1 MSGSWRIGRIAGI
14 DVYVHFTF
22 LLLLGWVAISHYLA
36 HGDLAEAMSGLA
48 FILALFGIVVLH
60 ELGHALAARRYGIRT
75 RDITLLPIGG
85 VARLERMPEDPWQEL
100 VVALAGPAVNVVLAA
115 GIYFAL
121 ALGRGVE
128 SLDESVRV
136 GGGFLD
142 QLFWVNVSLVAFNV
156 LPAFPMDGGRVLRA
170 LLAMRLD
177 YVRATQ
183 VAASI
188 GQGMAVLFAF
198 LGLFFNPFLIFIGL
212 FVWLGAAQEASM
224 VQMRSA
230 LAGIPVR
237 RAMITEFRTLRP
249 DDTLDQAVEHI
260 RSGFRQDFPVVEDGR
275 LVGVLTR
282 SDLTAALGRHGP
294 GARVREIMRRDFV
307 TVDPRDM
314 LQTAFARL
322 QDCDCHTLPVVR
334 DGRLMGLVTADNLAE
349 VLMIQE
355 ALRRSAVR
363 TLART
368 GQATCLCT
376 SFPCDTQGRLPSTG
390 STRPTRPESLH
401 HRGEYKAPAGSILIP
416 ARREPPTPM
425 FMFMELY

>member
-14 DVYVHFTF
+14 HVYVHFTF

-100 VVALAGPAVNVVLAA
+100 VVAVAGPAVNVVLAA
-115 GIYFAL
+115 GIYL
-121 ALGRGVE
+121 GSALGRGVG
-128 SLDESVRV
+128 SIGDSARV
-136 GGGFLD
+136 GGGLLD
-142 QLFWVNVSLVAFNV
+142 QLFWVNVSLVAFNA

-237 RAMITEFRTLRP
+237 RAMITEFQILRP

-260 RSGFRQDFPVVEDGR
+260 RSGLRQDFPVVEDGR

-307 TVDPRDM
+307 TVDR
-314 LQTAFARL
+314 
-322 QDCDCHTLPVVR
+322 
-334 DGRLMGLVTADNLAE
+334 
-349 VLMIQE
+349 
-355 ALRRSAVR
+355 
-363 TLART
+363 
-368 GQATCLCT
+368 ATCCRPLSPGCRIAT
-376 SFPCDTQGRLPSTG
+376 VIPCPWCATG
-390 STRPTRPESLH
+390 VSW
-401 HRGEYKAPAGSILIP
+401 GW
-416 ARREPPTPM
+416 
-425 FMFMELY
+425 

>member
-14 DVYVHFTF
+14 DVYFHFTF

-136 GGGFLD
+136 GGGLLD

-260 RSGFRQDFPVVEDGR
+260 RSGFQQDFPVVEDGR

-355 ALRRSAVR
+355 ALREKRPTHPRPDRAGDLPLHELPLR
-363 TLART
+363 HT
-368 GQATCLCT
+368 GAT
-376 SFPCDTQGRLPSTG
+376 SFDGLHQADTT
-390 STRPTRPESLH
+390 
-401 HRGEYKAPAGSILIP
+401 
-416 ARREPPTPM
+416 
-425 FMFMELY
+425 